1 VIEYAILFGLGFLT
15 ATLLALLIAPAI
27 HRRIVAYTENRIRA
41 TMPISPQEVRAQKD
55 MARALYAAE
64 NAKVRQELETE
75 REKNTSLRLANEA
88 ASSDAYRLGEQNR
101 SFSLKIEELTLEI
114 GELRAALDAS
124 EERAGIIQANL
135 LQQEQAANERAS
147 QMSDLTARLTN
158 LTRELDDSKIL
169 AATRDLEAEQ
179 AKQSATRFRKEGET
193 VTRELQDIAS
203 RNREAMEAVAR
214 ESRKVTRLEE
224 QLASTIAKNADLD
237 TMLTLRNQEVARLKE
252 QLAATGGRSN
262 DMIIRL
268 PNPAVPVEK
277 PVERQQA
284 AAPAHAATLETAPAI
299 ETDAQQTAAPE
310 DAAPASPPEEP
321 GAQPG
326 ASAPEGLEQEIEDIR
341 NQGTALTERLLNV
354 RGTGND
360 EPIRRE
366 IARIAAE
373 MIALTA
379 AQEGEASPIPGL
391 LAKASGSSGRE
402 SLAKRAKVV
411 MEKRKR

>member
-1 VIEYAILFGLGFLT
+1 MIEYAILFGLGFLT

-27 HRRIVAYTENRIRA
+27 HRRVVAYTENRLRA

-64 NAKVRQELETE
+64 NAKVRQELDTE

-101 SFSLKIEELTLEI
+101 GFSLKIEELTLEI

-124 EERAGIIQANL
+124 EERAGTISANL

-158 LTRELDDSKIL
+158 LTRELDDSKIT

-193 VTRELQDIAS
+193 ATRELQDVAA
-203 RNREAMEAVAR
+203 RNKEAMTAVAR

-224 QLASTIAKNADLD
+224 QLATLMAKNADLD
-237 TMLTLRNQEVARLKE
+237 TMLTLRNQDVARLKE

-277 PVERQQA
+277 AVGPPQPA
-284 AAPAHAATLETAPAI
+284 AAPAPVVALETAPVVAEEAAEAVSAE
-299 ETDAQQTAAPE
+299 ETPAPPLVEPAAP
-310 DAAPASPPEEP
+310 
-321 GAQPG
+321 
-326 ASAPEGLEQEIEDIR
+326 APEGLEQEIEDIR

-379 AQEGEASPIPGL
+379 AREGETSPIPGL

>member
-1 VIEYAILFGLGFLT
+1 MIEYAILFGLGFLT

-27 HRRIVAYTENRIRA
+27 HRRIVAYTENRLRA

-64 NAKVRQELETE
+64 NAKVRQELDTE

-101 SFSLKIEELTLEI
+101 SLSLKIEELTLEI
-114 GELRAALDAS
+114 GELRAALDNS
-124 EERAGIIQANL
+124 EERAGAIAMNL
-135 LQQEQAANERAS
+135 TQQEQAANERAA

-158 LTRELDDSKIL
+158 LTRELDDSKIT

-179 AKQSATRFRKEGET
+179 AKQSASRFRKEGET
-193 VTRELQDIAS
+193 ATRELQDVAA
-203 RNREAMEAVAR
+203 RNKEAMTAVAR
-214 ESRKVTRLEE
+214 ESRKVTRLED
-224 QLASTIAKNADLD
+224 QVATVMAKNADLD

-277 PVERQQA
+277 AASQLQP
-284 AAPAHAATLETAPAI
+284 AAPAPAAALETTPVVAEDVTQAVTT
-299 ETDAQQTAAPE
+299 EEAAV
-310 DAAPASPPEEP
+310 SPMVEP
-321 GAQPG
+321 TTP
-326 ASAPEGLEQEIEDIR
+326 SPEGLEQEIEDIR

-366 IARIAAE
+366 IARIAAK

-379 AQEGEASPIPGL
+379 AQEGETSPIPGL

-402 SLAKRAKVV
+402 SLATGASALMGKR
-411 MEKRKR
+411 EQ

>member
-1 VIEYAILFGLGFLT
+1 MSRVIEYAILFGLGFLT

-64 NAKVRQELETE
+64 NAKVRQELDTE

-135 LQQEQAANERAS
+135 AQQEQAANERAS

-193 VTRELQDIAS
+193 ATRELQDVAA
-203 RNREAMEAVAR
+203 RNKEAMTAVAR

-224 QLASTIAKNADLD
+224 QVATLMAKNADLD
-237 TMLTLRNQEVARLKE
+237 TMLTLRNQEAARLKE
-252 QLAATGGRSN
+252 QLAATGGRAN

-277 PVERQQA
+277 AVNPPPQPAPAAALEVAPVAEAEATPAVAAEEAAISPVEK
-284 AAPAHAATLETAPAI
+284 TTAPA
-299 ETDAQQTAAPE
+299 
-310 DAAPASPPEEP
+310 S
-321 GAQPG
+321 
-326 ASAPEGLEQEIEDIR
+326 EGLEQEIEDIR

-379 AQEGEASPIPGL
+379 AQEGETSPIPGL
-391 LAKASGSSGRE
+391 LAKASGSSGRD

-411 MEKRKR
+411 MEKRKH

>member
-1 VIEYAILFGLGFLT
+1 MSRVIEYAILFGLGFLT

-27 HRRIVAYTENRIRA
+27 HRRIVAYTENRLRA

-101 SFSLKIEELTLEI
+101 SLSLKIEEMTLEI
-114 GELRAALDAS
+114 GELRTGLDAS
-124 EERAGIIQANL
+124 EERAGTIAASL
-135 LQQEQAANERAS
+135 TQQEQAANERAS
-147 QMSDLTARLTN
+147 QMADLTARLTN

-193 VTRELQDIAS
+193 ASRELQDVAA
-203 RNREAMEAVAR
+203 RNKEAMSAVAR
-214 ESRKVTRLEE
+214 ESRKVARLEE
-224 QLASTIAKNADLD
+224 QVATLMAKNADLD
-237 TMLTLRNQEVARLKE
+237 TMLTLRNQEAARLKE
-252 QLAATGGRSN
+252 QLAAAGGREN

-268 PNPAVPVEK
+268 PNPAVPAEK
-277 PVERQQA
+277 AAPPPQQPA
-284 AAPAHAATLETAPAI
+284 PAPEAAPAIAADAGQAATEEESPALPVVEEPTAP
-299 ETDAQQTAAPE
+299 
-310 DAAPASPPEEP
+310 
-321 GAQPG
+321 QPN
-326 ASAPEGLEQEIEDIR
+326 GLEQEIEDIR

-379 AQEGEASPIPGL
+379 AREGEKSPIPEL

-411 MEKRKR
+411 MEKRKH

>member
-1 VIEYAILFGLGFLT
+1 MIEYAILFGLGFLT

-64 NAKVRQELETE
+64 NAKVRQELDTE

-114 GELRAALDAS
+114 GELRAALDAA
-124 EERAGIIQANL
+124 EEHAGIIQANL
-135 LQQEQAANERAS
+135 AQQEQAANERAS

-193 VTRELQDIAS
+193 ATRELQDVAA
-203 RNREAMEAVAR
+203 RNKEAMTAVAR

-224 QLASTIAKNADLD
+224 QVATLMAKNADLD

-252 QLAATGGRSN
+252 QLAATGGRAN

-277 PVERQQA
+277 TTSPSQP
-284 AAPAHAATLETAPAI
+284 AAPAPAAALETAPA
-299 ETDAQQTAAPE
+299 AE
-310 DAAPASPPEEP
+310 DEAAPAMAAAEPAPPVVTEP
-321 GAQPG
+321 A
-326 ASAPEGLEQEIEDIR
+326 ASQGLEQEIEDIR

-379 AQEGEASPIPGL
+379 AQEGEKSPIPGL

-411 MEKRKR
+411 MEKRKG

>member
-64 NAKVRQELETE
+64 NAKVRQELDTE

-135 LQQEQAANERAS
+135 AQQEQAANERAS

-193 VTRELQDIAS
+193 ATRELQDVAA
-203 RNREAMEAVAR
+203 RNKEAMTAVAR

-224 QLASTIAKNADLD
+224 QVATLMAKNADLD
-237 TMLTLRNQEVARLKE
+237 TMLTLRNQEAARLKE
-252 QLAATGGRSN
+252 QLAATGGRAN

-268 PNPAVPVEK
+268 PNPAVPVETAVNPPPQPAPAAALEVVPVTEEEATPAVAAEEAAIS
-277 PVERQQA
+277 PVEE
-284 AAPAHAATLETAPAI
+284 P
-299 ETDAQQTAAPE
+299 
-310 DAAPASPPEEP
+310 AAPAS
-321 GAQPG
+321 
-326 ASAPEGLEQEIEDIR
+326 EGLEQEIEDIR

-379 AQEGEASPIPGL
+379 AQEGETSPIPGL
-391 LAKASGSSGRE
+391 LAKASGSSGRD

-411 MEKRKR
+411 MEKRKH

>member
-1 VIEYAILFGLGFLT
+1 MIEYAILFGLGFLT

-135 LQQEQAANERAS
+135 VQQEQAANERAS

-268 PNPAVPVEK
+268 PNPAVPAEK
-277 PVERQQA
+277 PVERQQT
-284 AAPAHAATLETAPAI
+284 AAPTPAAKLETAPAI
-299 ETDAQQTAAPE
+299 EKDVPQTAAPE
-310 DAAPASPPEEP
+310 DAAPDSPPEEP

-391 LAKASGSSGRE
+391 LANASGSSGRE

>member
-1 VIEYAILFGLGFLT
+1 MSRVIEYAILFGLGFLT

-64 NAKVRQELETE
+64 NAKVRQELDTE

-135 LQQEQAANERAS
+135 AQQEQAANERAS

-193 VTRELQDIAS
+193 ATRELQDVAA
-203 RNREAMEAVAR
+203 RNKEAMTAVAR

-224 QLASTIAKNADLD
+224 QVATLMAKNADLD
-237 TMLTLRNQEVARLKE
+237 TMLTLRNQEAARLKE
-252 QLAATGGRSN
+252 QLAATGGRAN

-268 PNPAVPVEK
+268 PNPAVPVETAVNPPPQPAPATALEVVPVTEEK
-277 PVERQQA
+277 ATSAVAAEEAAISPVEE
-284 AAPAHAATLETAPAI
+284 P
-299 ETDAQQTAAPE
+299 
-310 DAAPASPPEEP
+310 AAPAS
-321 GAQPG
+321 
-326 ASAPEGLEQEIEDIR
+326 EGLEQEIEDIR

-379 AQEGEASPIPGL
+379 AQEGETSPIPGL
-391 LAKASGSSGRE
+391 LAKASGSSGRD

-411 MEKRKR
+411 MEKRKH

>member
-1 VIEYAILFGLGFLT
+1 MIEYAILFGLGFLT

-64 NAKVRQELETE
+64 NAKVRQELDTE

-135 LQQEQAANERAS
+135 ARQEQAANERAS

-193 VTRELQDIAS
+193 ATRELQDVAA
-203 RNREAMEAVAR
+203 RNKEAMTAVAR

-224 QLASTIAKNADLD
+224 QVATLMAKNADLD
-237 TMLTLRNQEVARLKE
+237 TMLTLRNQEAARLKE
-252 QLAATGGRSN
+252 QLAATGGRAN

-277 PVERQQA
+277 AVNPPLQPAPAAALEVAPVAEAEATPAVAAEEAAISPVEK
-284 AAPAHAATLETAPAI
+284 TTAPA
-299 ETDAQQTAAPE
+299 
-310 DAAPASPPEEP
+310 S
-321 GAQPG
+321 
-326 ASAPEGLEQEIEDIR
+326 EGLEQEIEDIR

-379 AQEGEASPIPGL
+379 AQEGETSPIPGL
-391 LAKASGSSGRE
+391 LAKASGSSGRD

-411 MEKRKR
+411 MEKRKH

>member
-1 VIEYAILFGLGFLT
+1 MIEYAILFGLGFLT

-64 NAKVRQELETE
+64 NAKVRQELDTE

-135 LQQEQAANERAS
+135 AQQEQAANERAS

-193 VTRELQDIAS
+193 ATRELQDVAA
-203 RNREAMEAVAR
+203 RNKEAMTAVAR

-224 QLASTIAKNADLD
+224 QVATLMAKNADLD
-237 TMLTLRNQEVARLKE
+237 TMLTLRNQEAARLKE
-252 QLAATGGRSN
+252 QLAATGGRAN

-277 PVERQQA
+277 AVNPPPQPAPAAALEVAPVAEAEATPAVAAEEAAISPVEK
-284 AAPAHAATLETAPAI
+284 TTAPA
-299 ETDAQQTAAPE
+299 
-310 DAAPASPPEEP
+310 S
-321 GAQPG
+321 
-326 ASAPEGLEQEIEDIR
+326 EGLEQEIEDIR

-379 AQEGEASPIPGL
+379 AQEGETSPIPGL
-391 LAKASGSSGRE
+391 LAKASKSSGRE

-411 MEKRKR
+411 MEKRKH

>member
-268 PNPAVPVEK
+268 PNPAVPAEK

-284 AAPAHAATLETAPAI
+284 AAPAPAATLETAPTI
-299 ETDAQQTAAPE
+299 ETDAQQTVAPE

-326 ASAPEGLEQEIEDIR
+326 ASAPEGLAQEIEDIR

>member
-1 VIEYAILFGLGFLT
+1 MIEYAILFGLGFLT

-64 NAKVRQELETE
+64 NAKVRQELDTE

-114 GELRAALDAS
+114 GELRAALDAA
-124 EERAGIIQANL
+124 EEHAGIIQANL
-135 LQQEQAANERAS
+135 AQQEQAANERAS

-193 VTRELQDIAS
+193 ATRELQDVAA
-203 RNREAMEAVAR
+203 RNKEAMTAVAR

-224 QLASTIAKNADLD
+224 QVATLVAKNADLD
-237 TMLTLRNQEVARLKE
+237 TILTLRNQEVARLKE
-252 QLAATGGRSN
+252 QLAATGGRAN

-277 PVERQQA
+277 TTSPSQP
-284 AAPAHAATLETAPAI
+284 AAPAPAAALETAPAA
-299 ETDAQQTAAPE
+299 EE
-310 DAAPASPPEEP
+310 EAAPAMAAAEPAPPVVTEP
-321 GAQPG
+321 A
-326 ASAPEGLEQEIEDIR
+326 ASQGLEQEIEDIR

-379 AQEGEASPIPGL
+379 AQEGEKSPIPGL

-411 MEKRKR
+411 MEKREH

>member
-1 VIEYAILFGLGFLT
+1 MIEYAILFGLGFLT

-64 NAKVRQELETE
+64 NAKIRQELDTE

-101 SFSLKIEELTLEI
+101 GFSLKIEELTLEI
-114 GELRAALDAS
+114 GELRAALDAA
-124 EERAGIIQANL
+124 EEHAGALRANL
-135 LQQEQAANERAS
+135 AQQEQAANERAG
-147 QMSDLTARLTN
+147 QMSDLTARLTH

-169 AATRDLEAEQ
+169 SATRDLEAEQ

-193 VTRELQDIAS
+193 ATRELQDVAA
-203 RNREAMEAVAR
+203 RNKEAMTAVAR

-224 QLASTIAKNADLD
+224 QVATVMAKNADLD

-268 PNPAVPVEK
+268 PNPAVSDDKTVSPSQ
-277 PVERQQA
+277 P
-284 AAPAHAATLETAPAI
+284 TAPAP
-299 ETDAQQTAAPE
+299 AAALEP
-310 DAAPASPPEEP
+310 APAAEEAIPAAAAEEP
-321 GAQPG
+321 APPVSTEPA
-326 ASAPEGLEQEIEDIR
+326 ASQGLEQEIEDIR
-341 NQGTALTERLLNV
+341 NQGAALTERLLNV
-354 RGTGND
+354 RGAGND

-402 SLAKRAKVV
+402 SLATRAKVV
-411 MEKRKR
+411 MEKRER

>member
-1 VIEYAILFGLGFLT
+1 MIEYAILFGLGFLT

-64 NAKVRQELETE
+64 NAKIRQELDTE

-101 SFSLKIEELTLEI
+101 GFSLKIEELTLEI
-114 GELRAALDAS
+114 GELRAALDAA
-124 EERAGIIQANL
+124 EEHAGALQANL
-135 LQQEQAANERAS
+135 AQQEQAANERAG
-147 QMSDLTARLTN
+147 QMSDLTARLTH

-193 VTRELQDIAS
+193 ATRELQDVAA
-203 RNREAMEAVAR
+203 RNKEAMTAVAR

-224 QLASTIAKNADLD
+224 QVATVMAKNADLD

-268 PNPAVPVEK
+268 PNPAVSDDKTVNPSQ
-277 PVERQQA
+277 P
-284 AAPAHAATLETAPAI
+284 TAPAP
-299 ETDAQQTAAPE
+299 AAALEP
-310 DAAPASPPEEP
+310 APAAEEAIPAAAAEEP
-321 GAQPG
+321 APPVSTEPA
-326 ASAPEGLEQEIEDIR
+326 ASQGLEQEIEDIR
-341 NQGTALTERLLNV
+341 NQGAALTERLLNV
-354 RGTGND
+354 RGAGND

-391 LAKASGSSGRE
+391 LAKASASSGRE
-402 SLAKRAKVV
+402 SLATRAKVV
-411 MEKRKR
+411 MEKRER

>member
-1 VIEYAILFGLGFLT
+1 MIEYAILFGLGFLT

-64 NAKVRQELETE
+64 NAKVRQELDTE

-135 LQQEQAANERAS
+135 AQQEQAANERAS

-193 VTRELQDIAS
+193 ATRELQDVAA
-203 RNREAMEAVAR
+203 RNKEAMTAVAR

-224 QLASTIAKNADLD
+224 QVATLMAKNADLD
-237 TMLTLRNQEVARLKE
+237 TMLTLRNQEAARLKE
-252 QLAATGGRSN
+252 QLAATGGRAN

-268 PNPAVPVEK
+268 PNPAVPVETAVNPPPQPAPAAALEVVPVTEEEATSAVAAEEAAIS
-277 PVERQQA
+277 PVEE
-284 AAPAHAATLETAPAI
+284 P
-299 ETDAQQTAAPE
+299 
-310 DAAPASPPEEP
+310 AAPAS
-321 GAQPG
+321 
-326 ASAPEGLEQEIEDIR
+326 EGLEQEIEDIR

-379 AQEGEASPIPGL
+379 AQEGETSPIPGL
-391 LAKASGSSGRE
+391 LAKASKSSGRE

-411 MEKRKR
+411 MEKRKH

>member
-1 VIEYAILFGLGFLT
+1 MSRVIEYAILFGLGFLT

-64 NAKVRQELETE
+64 NAKVRQELDTE

-135 LQQEQAANERAS
+135 AQQEQAANERAS

-193 VTRELQDIAS
+193 ATRELQDVAA
-203 RNREAMEAVAR
+203 RNKEAMTAVAR

-224 QLASTIAKNADLD
+224 QVATLMAKNADLD
-237 TMLTLRNQEVARLKE
+237 TMLTLRNQEAARLKE
-252 QLAATGGRSN
+252 QLAATGGRAN

-268 PNPAVPVEK
+268 PNPAVPVETAVNPPPQPAPAAALEVVPVTEEEATSAVAAEEAAIS
-277 PVERQQA
+277 PVEE
-284 AAPAHAATLETAPAI
+284 P
-299 ETDAQQTAAPE
+299 
-310 DAAPASPPEEP
+310 AAPAS
-321 GAQPG
+321 
-326 ASAPEGLEQEIEDIR
+326 EGLEQEIEDIR

-379 AQEGEASPIPGL
+379 AQEGETSPIPGL
-391 LAKASGSSGRE
+391 LAKASGSSGRD

-411 MEKRKR
+411 MEKRKH

>member
-1 VIEYAILFGLGFLT
+1 MIEYAILFGLGFLT

-64 NAKVRQELETE
+64 NAKIRQELDTE

-101 SFSLKIEELTLEI
+101 GFSLKIEELTLEI
-114 GELRAALDAS
+114 GELRAALDAA
-124 EERAGIIQANL
+124 EEHAGALQANL
-135 LQQEQAANERAS
+135 AKQEQAANERAG
-147 QMSDLTARLTN
+147 QMSDLTARLTH

-169 AATRDLEAEQ
+169 SATRDLEAEQ

-193 VTRELQDIAS
+193 ATRELQDVAA
-203 RNREAMEAVAR
+203 RNKEAMTAVAR

-224 QLASTIAKNADLD
+224 QVATVMAKNADLD

-268 PNPAVPVEK
+268 PNPAVSDDKTVSPSQ
-277 PVERQQA
+277 P
-284 AAPAHAATLETAPAI
+284 TAPAP
-299 ETDAQQTAAPE
+299 AAALE
-310 DAAPASPPEEP
+310 PASAAEEAIPAAAAEEP
-321 GAQPG
+321 APPVSTEPA
-326 ASAPEGLEQEIEDIR
+326 ASQGLEQEIEDIR
-341 NQGTALTERLLNV
+341 NQGAALTERLLNA
-354 RGTGND
+354 RGAGND

-402 SLAKRAKVV
+402 SLATRAKVV
-411 MEKRKR
+411 MEKRER

>member
-1 VIEYAILFGLGFLT
+1 MIEYAILFGLGFLT

-41 TMPISPQEVRAQKD
+41 TMPISPLEVRAQKD

-64 NAKVRQELETE
+64 NAKVRQELDTE

-114 GELRAALDAS
+114 GELRAALDAA
-124 EERAGIIQANL
+124 EEHAGIIQANL
-135 LQQEQAANERAS
+135 AQQEQAANERAS

-193 VTRELQDIAS
+193 ATRELQDVAA
-203 RNREAMEAVAR
+203 RNKEAMTAVAR

-224 QLASTIAKNADLD
+224 QVATLMAKNADLD
-237 TMLTLRNQEVARLKE
+237 TILTLRNQEVARLKE
-252 QLAATGGRSN
+252 QLAATGGRAN

-277 PVERQQA
+277 TVSPSQP
-284 AAPAHAATLETAPAI
+284 AAPAPAAALETAPAA
-299 ETDAQQTAAPE
+299 EE
-310 DAAPASPPEEP
+310 EAAPAMAAAEPAPPVVTEP
-321 GAQPG
+321 A
-326 ASAPEGLEQEIEDIR
+326 ASQGLEQEIEDIR

-379 AQEGEASPIPGL
+379 AQEGEKSPIPGL

-411 MEKRKR
+411 MEKREH

>member
-1 VIEYAILFGLGFLT
+1 MSRVIEYAILFGLGFLT

-64 NAKVRQELETE
+64 NAKVRQELDTE

-114 GELRAALDAS
+114 GELRAALDAA
-124 EERAGIIQANL
+124 EEHAGIIQANL
-135 LQQEQAANERAS
+135 AQQEQAANERAS

-193 VTRELQDIAS
+193 ATRELQDVAA
-203 RNREAMEAVAR
+203 RNKEAMTAVAR

-224 QLASTIAKNADLD
+224 QVATLMAKNADLD

-252 QLAATGGRSN
+252 QLAATGGRAN

-277 PVERQQA
+277 TTSPSQP
-284 AAPAHAATLETAPAI
+284 AAPAPAAALETAPA
-299 ETDAQQTAAPE
+299 AE
-310 DAAPASPPEEP
+310 DEAAPAMAAAEPAPPVVTAP
-321 GAQPG
+321 A
-326 ASAPEGLEQEIEDIR
+326 ASQGLEQEIEDIR

-379 AQEGEASPIPGL
+379 AQEGEKSPIPGL

-411 MEKRKR
+411 MEKREH

>member
-1 VIEYAILFGLGFLT
+1 MIEYAILFGLGFLT

-27 HRRIVAYTENRIRA
+27 HRRIVAYTENRLRA

-64 NAKVRQELETE
+64 NAKVRQELDTE

-101 SFSLKIEELTLEI
+101 GFSLKIEELTLEI
-114 GELRAALDAS
+114 GELRAALDTS
-124 EERAGIIQANL
+124 EERASAIATNL
-135 LQQEQAANERAS
+135 TQQEQAANERAA

-158 LTRELDDSKIL
+158 LTRELDDTKITS
-169 AATRDLEAEQ
+169 ATRDLEAEQ
-179 AKQSATRFRKEGET
+179 AKQSASRFRKEGET
-193 VTRELQDIAS
+193 ATRELQDVAA
-203 RNREAMEAVAR
+203 RNKEAMTAVAR
-214 ESRKVTRLEE
+214 ESRKVTRLED
-224 QLASTIAKNADLD
+224 QVATVMAKNADLD

-277 PVERQQA
+277 AASQLQPATPAPA
-284 AAPAHAATLETAPAI
+284 AALETAPVVA
-299 ETDAQQTAAPE
+299 EDVTQAVTTKEAAVS
-310 DAAPASPPEEP
+310 AMVEP
-321 GAQPG
+321 TTP
-326 ASAPEGLEQEIEDIR
+326 SPEGLEQEIEDIR

-366 IARIAAE
+366 IARIAAK

-379 AQEGEASPIPGL
+379 AQEGETSPIPGL
-391 LAKASGSSGRE
+391 LAKASGASGRE
-402 SLAKRAKVV
+402 SLATRAGALMGKR
-411 MEKRKR
+411 EQ

>member
-1 VIEYAILFGLGFLT
+1 MSRVIEYAILFGLGFLT

-41 TMPISPQEVRAQKD
+41 TMPISPLEVRAQKD

-64 NAKVRQELETE
+64 NAKVRQELDTE

-114 GELRAALDAS
+114 GELRAALDAA
-124 EERAGIIQANL
+124 EEHAGIIQANL
-135 LQQEQAANERAS
+135 AQQEQAANERAS

-193 VTRELQDIAS
+193 ATRELQDVAA
-203 RNREAMEAVAR
+203 RNKEAMTAVAR

-224 QLASTIAKNADLD
+224 QVATLMAKNADLD
-237 TMLTLRNQEVARLKE
+237 TILTLRNQEVARLKE
-252 QLAATGGRSN
+252 QLAATGGRAN

-277 PVERQQA
+277 TVSPSQP
-284 AAPAHAATLETAPAI
+284 AAPAPAAALETAPAA
-299 ETDAQQTAAPE
+299 EE
-310 DAAPASPPEEP
+310 EAAPAMAAAEPAPPVVTEP
-321 GAQPG
+321 A
-326 ASAPEGLEQEIEDIR
+326 ASQGLEQEIEDIR

-379 AQEGEASPIPGL
+379 AQEGEKSPIPGL

-411 MEKRKR
+411 MEKREH

>member
-1 VIEYAILFGLGFLT
+1 MIEYAILFGLGFLT

-64 NAKVRQELETE
+64 NAKVRQELDTE

-124 EERAGIIQANL
+124 EERADTIAANL
-135 LQQEQAANERAS
+135 LQQEQAANERAA

-158 LTRELDDSKIL
+158 LTRELDDSKIT

-179 AKQSATRFRKEGET
+179 AKQTASRFRKEGET
-193 VTRELQDIAS
+193 ATRELQDVAA
-203 RNREAMEAVAR
+203 RNKEAMTAVAR

-224 QLASTIAKNADLD
+224 QLATLMAKNADLD
-237 TMLTLRNQEVARLKE
+237 TMLTLRNQDVARLKE

-277 PVERQQA
+277 VVNPPQPAATSQA
-284 AAPAHAATLETAPAI
+284 AMLETAPVVEDDVTEAATA
-299 ETDAQQTAAPE
+299 EDTAVSPVVEPAAP
-310 DAAPASPPEEP
+310 
-321 GAQPG
+321 
-326 ASAPEGLEQEIEDIR
+326 APEGLEQEIEDIR

-379 AQEGEASPIPGL
+379 AREGETSPIPGL
-391 LAKASGSSGRE
+391 LAKASGSAGRE
-402 SLAKRAKVV
+402 SLATRAKVV

>member
-1 VIEYAILFGLGFLT
+1 MIEYAILFGLGFLT

-268 PNPAVPVEK
+268 PNPAVPAEK

>member
-1 VIEYAILFGLGFLT
+1 MIEYAILFGLGFLT

-64 NAKVRQELETE
+64 NAKVRQELDTE

-135 LQQEQAANERAS
+135 AQQEQAANERAS

-193 VTRELQDIAS
+193 ATRELQDVAA
-203 RNREAMEAVAR
+203 RNKEAMTAVAR

-224 QLASTIAKNADLD
+224 QVATLMAKNADLD
-237 TMLTLRNQEVARLKE
+237 TMLTLRNQEAARLKE
-252 QLAATGGRSN
+252 QLAATGGRAN

-268 PNPAVPVEK
+268 PNPAVPVETAVNPPPQPAPAAALEVVPVTEEEATPAVAAEEAAIS
-277 PVERQQA
+277 PVEE
-284 AAPAHAATLETAPAI
+284 P
-299 ETDAQQTAAPE
+299 
-310 DAAPASPPEEP
+310 AAPAS
-321 GAQPG
+321 
-326 ASAPEGLEQEIEDIR
+326 EGLEQEIEDIR

-379 AQEGEASPIPGL
+379 AQEGETSPIPGL
-391 LAKASGSSGRE
+391 LAKASKSSGRE

-411 MEKRKR
+411 MEKRKH

>member
-1 VIEYAILFGLGFLT
+1 MIEYAILFGLGFLT

-27 HRRIVAYTENRIRA
+27 HRRIVAYTENRLRA

-64 NAKVRQELETE
+64 NAKVRQELDTE

-114 GELRAALDAS
+114 GELRAALDTS
-124 EERAGIIQANL
+124 EERAGAIAASL
-135 LQQEQAANERAS
+135 TQQEQAANERAA

-158 LTRELDDSKIL
+158 LTRELDDSKIT

-193 VTRELQDIAS
+193 ATRELQDVAA
-203 RNREAMEAVAR
+203 RNKEAMTAVAR
-214 ESRKVTRLEE
+214 ESRKVTRLED
-224 QLASTIAKNADLD
+224 QIATVMAKNADLD

-268 PNPAVPVEK
+268 PNPAVPAETPASQLQPAPPAPATA
-277 PVERQQA
+277 PVVTEA
-284 AAPAHAATLETAPAI
+284 AAQAVATEEAAI
-299 ETDAQQTAAPE
+299 
-310 DAAPASPPEEP
+310 PPVAEP
-321 GAQPG
+321 TTP
-326 ASAPEGLEQEIEDIR
+326 SPEGLEQEIEDIR

-366 IARIAAE
+366 IARIAAR

-379 AQEGEASPIPGL
+379 AQEGEKSPIPGL
-391 LAKASGSSGRE
+391 LAKASASSARE
-402 SLAKRAKVV
+402 SLATRAGALMGKR
-411 MEKRKR
+411 EG

>member
-1 VIEYAILFGLGFLT
+1 MIEYAILFGLGFLT

-27 HRRIVAYTENRIRA
+27 HRRIVAYTEKRIRA

-101 SFSLKIEELTLEI
+101 SLSLKIEELTLEI
-114 GELRAALDAS
+114 GELRAVLDAA
-124 EERAGIIQANL
+124 EDRASAIQAAL
-135 LQQEQAANERAS
+135 SQQEQAANERAN
-147 QMSDLTARLTN
+147 QMADLTARLTN

-268 PNPAVPVEK
+268 PNPAVPAEK
-277 PVERQQA
+277 PVEQPQPA
-284 AAPAHAATLETAPAI
+284 ATAPAATLETAPAI
-299 ETDAQQTAAPE
+299 EKEVPQTAAPE

-321 GAQPG
+321 SAEPDKT
-326 ASAPEGLEQEIEDIR
+326 APEGLEQEIEDIR

-379 AQEGEASPIPGL
+379 AREGEASPIPGL
-391 LAKASGSSGRE
+391 LAKASDSSRRE
-402 SLAKRAKVV
+402 SLATRAKVV

>member
-64 NAKVRQELETE
+64 NAKVRQELDTE

-124 EERAGIIQANL
+124 EERAGTIAANL

-158 LTRELDDSKIL
+158 LTRELDDSKIT

-179 AKQSATRFRKEGET
+179 AKQTASRFRKEGET
-193 VTRELQDIAS
+193 ATRELQDVAA
-203 RNREAMEAVAR
+203 RNKEAMTAVAR

-224 QLASTIAKNADLD
+224 QLATLMAKNADLD
-237 TMLTLRNQEVARLKE
+237 TMLTLRNQDVARLKE
-252 QLAATGGRSN
+252 QLAAIGGRSN

-277 PVERQQA
+277 AVNPPQP
-284 AAPAHAATLETAPAI
+284 AAPAPAAALDTAPVVEDEVTEAM
-299 ETDAQQTAAPE
+299 AAE
-310 DAAPASPPEEP
+310 DTVVSPVVERAAPAK
-321 GAQPG
+321 
-326 ASAPEGLEQEIEDIR
+326 EGLEQEIEDIR

-354 RGTGND
+354 RGTSND
-360 EPIRRE
+360 EPIRLE

-379 AQEGEASPIPGL
+379 AREGETSPIPGL
-391 LAKASGSSGRE
+391 LAKASVSSERE
-402 SLAKRAKVV
+402 SLATRAKVV
-411 MEKRKR
+411 MEKRKG

>member
-1 VIEYAILFGLGFLT
+1 MIEYAILFGLGFLT

-64 NAKVRQELETE
+64 NAKVRQELDTE

-114 GELRAALDAS
+114 GELRAALDAA
-124 EERAGIIQANL
+124 EEHAGIIQANL
-135 LQQEQAANERAS
+135 AQQEQAANERAS

-193 VTRELQDIAS
+193 ATRELQDVAA
-203 RNREAMEAVAR
+203 RNKEAMTAVAR

-224 QLASTIAKNADLD
+224 QVATLMAKNADLD

-252 QLAATGGRSN
+252 QLAATGGRAN

-277 PVERQQA
+277 TTSPSQPPAPAPA
-284 AAPAHAATLETAPAI
+284 AALETAPAA
-299 ETDAQQTAAPE
+299 EE
-310 DAAPASPPEEP
+310 EAAPAMAAAEPAPPVVTEP
-321 GAQPG
+321 A
-326 ASAPEGLEQEIEDIR
+326 ASQGLEQEIEDIR

-379 AQEGEASPIPGL
+379 AQEGEKSPIPAL
-391 LAKASGSSGRE
+391 LAEASGSSGRE

-411 MEKRKR
+411 MEKREH

>member
-1 VIEYAILFGLGFLT
+1 MIEYAILFGLGFLT

-64 NAKVRQELETE
+64 NAKVRQELDTE

-114 GELRAALDAS
+114 GELRAALDAA
-124 EERAGIIQANL
+124 EEHAGIIQANL
-135 LQQEQAANERAS
+135 AQQEQAANERAS

-193 VTRELQDIAS
+193 ATRELQDVAA
-203 RNREAMEAVAR
+203 RNKEAMTAVAR

-224 QLASTIAKNADLD
+224 QVATLMAKNADLD

-252 QLAATGGRSN
+252 QFAATGGRAN

-277 PVERQQA
+277 TTSPSQP
-284 AAPAHAATLETAPAI
+284 AAPAPAAALETAPA
-299 ETDAQQTAAPE
+299 AE
-310 DAAPASPPEEP
+310 DEAAPAMAAAEPAPPVVTAP
-321 GAQPG
+321 A
-326 ASAPEGLEQEIEDIR
+326 ASQGLEQEIEDIR

-379 AQEGEASPIPGL
+379 AQEGEKSPIPGL

-411 MEKRKR
+411 MEKREH

>member
-1 VIEYAILFGLGFLT
+1 MIEYAILFGLGFLT

-27 HRRIVAYTENRIRA
+27 HRRIVAYTENRLRA

-64 NAKVRQELETE
+64 NAKVRQELDTE

-88 ASSDAYRLGEQNR
+88 TSSDAYRLGEQNR
-101 SFSLKIEELTLEI
+101 SLLLKIEELTLEI
-114 GELRAALDAS
+114 GELRAALDTS
-124 EERAGIIQANL
+124 QERGSTIQANL
-135 LQQEQAANERAS
+135 LEQEKAANERAA
-147 QMSDLTARLTN
+147 QMSEITARLTN

-179 AKQSATRFRKEGET
+179 AKQTASRFRKEGET
-193 VTRELQDIAS
+193 VTRELQDVAA
-203 RNREAMEAVAR
+203 RNKEAMTAVAR

-224 QLASTIAKNADLD
+224 QLGNAMAKNADLD

-252 QLAATGGRSN
+252 QLAATGGRAN

-277 PVERQQA
+277 TASQPQQA
-284 AAPAHAATLETAPAI
+284 VSVPEIAPVVAADTPQVETA
-299 ETDAQQTAAPE
+299 E
-310 DAAPASPPEEP
+310 AAPASPVAE
-321 GAQPG
+321 QPT
-326 ASAPEGLEQEIEDIR
+326 ALPPEGLEQEIEDIR

-366 IARIAAE
+366 IARIAAQ

-379 AQEGEASPIPGL
+379 VQEGDKSPIPGL
-391 LAKASGSSGRE
+391 LAKAAAASGRE
-402 SLAKRAKVV
+402 SLAAQASALV
-411 MEKRKR
+411 EKRKG

>member
-1 VIEYAILFGLGFLT
+1 MIEYAILFGLGFLT

-27 HRRIVAYTENRIRA
+27 HRRIVAYTENRLRA

-64 NAKVRQELETE
+64 NAKVRQELDTE

-101 SFSLKIEELTLEI
+101 SLSLKIEELTLEI
-114 GELRAALDAS
+114 GELRAALDTS
-124 EERAGIIQANL
+124 EERAGAIAMSL
-135 LQQEQAANERAS
+135 TQQEQAANERAA

-158 LTRELDDSKIL
+158 LTRELDDSKIT

-179 AKQSATRFRKEGET
+179 AKQSASRFRKEGET
-193 VTRELQDIAS
+193 ATRELQDVAA
-203 RNREAMEAVAR
+203 RNKEAMTAVAR
-214 ESRKVTRLEE
+214 ESRKVTRLED
-224 QLASTIAKNADLD
+224 QVATVMAKNADLD

-277 PVERQQA
+277 AASQLQP
-284 AAPAHAATLETAPAI
+284 AAPAPAAALETTPVVAEDVTQAVTT
-299 ETDAQQTAAPE
+299 EEAAV
-310 DAAPASPPEEP
+310 SPMVEP
-321 GAQPG
+321 TTP
-326 ASAPEGLEQEIEDIR
+326 SPEGLEQEIEDIR

-366 IARIAAE
+366 IARIAAK

-379 AQEGEASPIPGL
+379 AQEGETSPIPGL

-402 SLAKRAKVV
+402 SLATGAKVV
-411 MEKRKR
+411 MRKREQ

>member
-1 VIEYAILFGLGFLT
+1 MIEYAILFGLGFLT

-64 NAKVRQELETE
+64 NAKVRQELDTE

-124 EERAGIIQANL
+124 EERAGTIAANL

-158 LTRELDDSKIL
+158 LTRELDDSKIT

-179 AKQSATRFRKEGET
+179 AKQTASRFRKEGET
-193 VTRELQDIAS
+193 ATRELQDVAA
-203 RNREAMEAVAR
+203 RNKEAMTAVAR

-224 QLASTIAKNADLD
+224 QLATLMAKNADLD
-237 TMLTLRNQEVARLKE
+237 TMLTLRNQDVARLKE

-277 PVERQQA
+277 AVNPPQP
-284 AAPAHAATLETAPAI
+284 AAPAPVVALETAPVVEDEVTEAMAA
-299 ETDAQQTAAPE
+299 EDTVVSPVVERAAQ
-310 DAAPASPPEEP
+310 
-321 GAQPG
+321 
-326 ASAPEGLEQEIEDIR
+326 APEGLEQEIEDIR

-354 RGTGND
+354 RGTSND

-379 AQEGEASPIPGL
+379 AREGETSPIPEL
-391 LAKASGSSGRE
+391 LAKASGSAGRE
-402 SLAKRAKVV
+402 SLATRAKVV

>member
-1 VIEYAILFGLGFLT
+1 MIEYAILFGLGFLT

-64 NAKVRQELETE
+64 NAKIRQELDTE

-101 SFSLKIEELTLEI
+101 GFSLKIEELTLEI
-114 GELRAALDAS
+114 GELRAALDAA
-124 EERAGIIQANL
+124 EEHAGALQANL
-135 LQQEQAANERAS
+135 AKQEQAANERAG
-147 QMSDLTARLTN
+147 QMSDLTARLTH

-193 VTRELQDIAS
+193 ATRELQDVAA
-203 RNREAMEAVAR
+203 RNKEAMTAVAR

-224 QLASTIAKNADLD
+224 QVAAVMAKNADLD
-237 TMLTLRNQEVARLKE
+237 TLLTLRNQEVARLKE

-268 PNPAVPVEK
+268 PNPAVSDDKTVSPSQ
-277 PVERQQA
+277 P
-284 AAPAHAATLETAPAI
+284 TAPAP
-299 ETDAQQTAAPE
+299 AAALE
-310 DAAPASPPEEP
+310 PASAAEEAIPAAAAEEP
-321 GAQPG
+321 APPVSTEPA
-326 ASAPEGLEQEIEDIR
+326 ASQGLEQEIEDIR
-341 NQGTALTERLLNV
+341 NQGAALTERLLNV
-354 RGTGND
+354 RGVGND

-379 AQEGEASPIPGL
+379 VREGEASPIPGL

-402 SLAKRAKVV
+402 SLATRAKVV
-411 MEKRKR
+411 MEKRKH

>member
-1 VIEYAILFGLGFLT
+1 MIEYAILFGLGFLT

-27 HRRIVAYTENRIRA
+27 HRRIVAYTENRLRA

-64 NAKVRQELETE
+64 NAKVRQELDTE

-101 SFSLKIEELTLEI
+101 SLSLKIEELTLEI
-114 GELRAALDAS
+114 GELRAALDTS
-124 EERAGIIQANL
+124 EERAGAIAMNL
-135 LQQEQAANERAS
+135 TQQEQAANERAA

-158 LTRELDDSKIL
+158 LTRELDDSKIT

-179 AKQSATRFRKEGET
+179 AKQSASRFRKEGET
-193 VTRELQDIAS
+193 ATRELQDVAA
-203 RNREAMEAVAR
+203 RNKEAMTAVAR
-214 ESRKVTRLEE
+214 ESRKVTRLED
-224 QLASTIAKNADLD
+224 QVATVMAKNADLD

-277 PVERQQA
+277 AASQLQPATPVPAPA
-284 AAPAHAATLETAPAI
+284 AALETTPVVAEDVTQAVTT
-299 ETDAQQTAAPE
+299 EEAAV
-310 DAAPASPPEEP
+310 SPMVEP
-321 GAQPG
+321 TTP
-326 ASAPEGLEQEIEDIR
+326 SPEGLEQEIEDIL

-366 IARIAAE
+366 IARIAAK

-379 AQEGEASPIPGL
+379 AQEGETSPIPGL

-402 SLAKRAKVV
+402 SLATGASAL
-411 MEKRKR
+411 MRKREQ

>member
-15 ATLLALLIAPAI
+15 ATLLALMIAPAI
-27 HRRIVAYTENRIRA
+27 HRRIVAYTENRLRA

-64 NAKVRQELETE
+64 NAKVRQELDTE

-114 GELRAALDAS
+114 TELRAALDAS
-124 EERAGIIQANL
+124 EERAGAIGANL
-135 LQQEQAANERAS
+135 LQQEQAANERAA

-158 LTRELDDSKIL
+158 LTRELDDSKIT

-193 VTRELQDIAS
+193 ATRELQDVAA
-203 RNREAMEAVAR
+203 RNKEAMTAVAR

-224 QLASTIAKNADLD
+224 QVATVMAKNADLD
-237 TMLTLRNQEVARLKE
+237 TMLTMRNQEVARLKE
-252 QLAATGGRSN
+252 QLATTGGRSN

-277 PVERQQA
+277 AVSPQQ
-284 AAPAHAATLETAPAI
+284 PAV
-299 ETDAQQTAAPE
+299 
-310 DAAPASPPEEP
+310 
-321 GAQPG
+321 
-326 ASAPEGLEQEIEDIR
+326 SAPEIAPAVAAETPEVETAGDAPALPVAEEPTATPPEGLAQEIEDIR

-366 IARIAAE
+366 IARIAAQ

-379 AQEGEASPIPGL
+379 AQEGEKSPIPGL
-391 LAKASGSSGRE
+391 LAKASASSGRE
-402 SLAKRAKVV
+402 SLAAQASALV
-411 MEKRKR
+411 EKRKG

>member
-1 VIEYAILFGLGFLT
+1 MIEYAILFGLGFLT

-64 NAKVRQELETE
+64 NAKVRQELDTE

-135 LQQEQAANERAS
+135 AQQEQAANERAS

-193 VTRELQDIAS
+193 ATRELQDVAA
-203 RNREAMEAVAR
+203 RNKEAMTAVAR
-214 ESRKVTRLEE
+214 ASRKGTRLEE
-224 QLASTIAKNADLD
+224 QGATLMAKNADPD
-237 TMLTLRNQEVARLKE
+237 TMLTLRNQEAAPLKE
-252 QLAATGGRSN
+252 QPAATGGRAT
-262 DMIIRL
+262 DMNNR
-268 PNPAVPVEK
+268 PPTPAVPGE
-277 PVERQQA
+277 PAETPPPQPAPA
-284 AAPAHAATLETAPAI
+284 AALEVVPVTEEEATSAGAAGGAGISPGEEP
-299 ETDAQQTAAPE
+299 
-310 DAAPASPPEEP
+310 AAPAS
-321 GAQPG
+321 
-326 ASAPEGLEQEIEDIR
+326 EGLEQEIEDIR
-341 NQGTALTERLLNV
+341 NQGTALPERLLNV

-379 AQEGEASPIPGL
+379 AQEGETSPIPGL
-391 LAKASGSSGRE
+391 LAKASKSSGRE

-411 MEKRKR
+411 MEKRKH

>member
-1 VIEYAILFGLGFLT
+1 MIEYAILFGLGFLT

-64 NAKVRQELETE
+64 NAKVRQELDTE

-135 LQQEQAANERAS
+135 AQQEQAANERAS

-193 VTRELQDIAS
+193 ATRELQDVAA
-203 RNREAMEAVAR
+203 RNKEAMTAVAR

-224 QLASTIAKNADLD
+224 QVATLMAKNADLD
-237 TMLTLRNQEVARLKE
+237 TMLTLRNQEAARLKE
-252 QLAATGGRSN
+252 QLAATGGRAN

-268 PNPAVPVEK
+268 PNPAVPVETAVNPPPQPAPATALEVVPVTEEEATSAVAAEEAAIS
-277 PVERQQA
+277 PVEE
-284 AAPAHAATLETAPAI
+284 P
-299 ETDAQQTAAPE
+299 
-310 DAAPASPPEEP
+310 AAPAS
-321 GAQPG
+321 
-326 ASAPEGLEQEIEDIR
+326 EGLEQEIEDIR

-379 AQEGEASPIPGL
+379 AQEGETSPIPGL
-391 LAKASGSSGRE
+391 LAKASKSSGRE

-411 MEKRKR
+411 MEKRKH

>member
-1 VIEYAILFGLGFLT
+1 MIEYAILFGLGFLT

-64 NAKVRQELETE
+64 NAKVRQELDTE

-135 LQQEQAANERAS
+135 AQQEQAANERAS

-193 VTRELQDIAS
+193 ATRELQDVAA
-203 RNREAMEAVAR
+203 RNKEAMTAVAR

-224 QLASTIAKNADLD
+224 QVATLMAKNADLD
-237 TMLTLRNQEVARLKE
+237 TMLTLRNQEAARLKE
-252 QLAATGGRSN
+252 QLAATGGRAN

-277 PVERQQA
+277 AVNPPPQPAPAAALEVAPVAEAEATPAVAAEEAAISPVEK
-284 AAPAHAATLETAPAI
+284 TTAPA
-299 ETDAQQTAAPE
+299 
-310 DAAPASPPEEP
+310 S
-321 GAQPG
+321 
-326 ASAPEGLEQEIEDIR
+326 EGLEQEIEDIR

-360 EPIRRE
+360 EPIRGE

-379 AQEGEASPIPGL
+379 AQEGETSPIPGL
-391 LAKASGSSGRE
+391 LAKASGSSGRD

-411 MEKRKR
+411 MEKRKH

>member
-27 HRRIVAYTENRIRA
+27 HRRIVAYTENRLRA

-64 NAKVRQELETE
+64 NAKVRQELDTE

-101 SFSLKIEELTLEI
+101 SLLLKIEELTLEI
-114 GELRAALDAS
+114 GELRSALDTS
-124 EERAGIIQANL
+124 EERAGAIQASL
-135 LQQEQAANERAS
+135 LEQEQAANERAG
-147 QMSDLTARLTN
+147 QMSDITARLTN

-179 AKQSATRFRKEGET
+179 AKQTASRFRKEGET
-193 VTRELQDIAS
+193 ATRELQDVAA
-203 RNREAMEAVAR
+203 RNKEAMTAVAR
-214 ESRKVTRLEE
+214 ESRKATRLEE
-224 QLASTIAKNADLD
+224 QIANVMAKNADLD

-252 QLAATGGRSN
+252 QLAATGGRAN

-268 PNPAVPVEK
+268 PNPAVLNEEIASQPQ
-277 PVERQQA
+277 PA
-284 AAPAHAATLETAPAI
+284 AALPEIAPTAPV
-299 ETDAQQTAAPE
+299 DASPVVEPAAP
-310 DAAPASPPEEP
+310 
-321 GAQPG
+321 Q
-326 ASAPEGLEQEIEDIR
+326 PEGLEQEIEDIR

-366 IARIAAE
+366 IARIAAQ

-379 AQEGEASPIPGL
+379 AQEGEKSPIPGL
-391 LAKASGSSGRE
+391 LAKAAASTGRD
-402 SLAKRAKVV
+402 SLATRASEL
-411 MEKRKR
+411 MGKRKG

>member
-1 VIEYAILFGLGFLT
+1 MIEYAILFGLGFLT

-27 HRRIVAYTENRIRA
+27 HRRIVAYTVNRIRA